1 MTIVFWLVLVAFI
14 LVIAS
19 LAGGLVSMVHGGEAD
34 YKHATHFMFARIGF
48 QALAVVLLVLLAY
61 MVYE

>member
-1 MTIVFWLVLVAFI
+1 MTTVFVLTLVTFL

-19 LAGGLVSMVHGGEAD
+19 LAGGLISMVHGGEAD

-48 QALAVVLLVLLAY
+48 QALAVVLLLLLVY
-61 MVYE
+61 MLYE